1 MALQMRANSVET
13 GGGQES
19 KNFDSKGFGG
29 NYSLKKFDATD
40 VTRH

>member
-13 GGGQES
+13 GGQES
-19 KNFDSKGFGG
+19 KNFDSKGFGV